1 MGHTVQD
8 LSDCTGHLT
17 YRSDRRLTDPE
28 PQQKGLPKV
37 CYEGSDWSL
46 QEEIKKGQI
55 WLDER
60 TPCSFFL
67 AIVSRV
73 G

>member
-8 LSDCTGHLT
+8 LSDCTGHLM

-37 CYEGSDWSL
+37 CYEGPDWSL

-55 WLDER
+55 
-60 TPCSFFL
+60 
-67 AIVSRV
+67 
-73 G
+73 